1 MLTFYKGHYS
11 KKQLSMLR
19 ILITNA
25 LSDLKDYY
33 CEQDVRYNDNGVLTN
48 YYQKSCE
55 SCTYRTLCKD
65 LSRLADHLIEMT
77 AE

>member
-11 KKQLSMLR
+11 KKQLSMLK
-19 ILITNA
+19 ILMTNS
-25 LSDLKDYY
+25 LSDMKDYY
-33 CEQDVRYNDNGVLTN
+33 CEQDLRYNSEGVPTN
-48 YYQKSCE
+48 YTQKSCE

-65 LSRLADHLIEMT
+65 LSRLVNHLKEIT